1 MSEKKCSLVI
11 SMVTKYPVFVLCGRD
26 AKKRELI
33 KLLDPDDK
41 YKTKALLPFLGKR
54 IVDWQIEEL
63 RKSPYT
69 GEILLL
75 GITEEMAKFDFPVHY
90 VPVPTI
96 STFSEKLKAGM
107 EYARSIG
114 IEDKLFVVSS
124 SDTPGISVG
133 PINQFYEELEKYKEY
148 DYVQSVVPDDVTAE
162 VFPDHKRVVAKFKDA
177 HVYPGELYAMS
188 EFGIR
193 EKLDIIDEIGGGRR
207 KIKKRKRTKKSSA
220 LTPILLLIL
229 KHPRT
234 WIRIIL
240 FLMGRLK
247 LKGGE
252 KILEIIAKGK
262 VKAVII
268 EDAGFGMDIDLKE
281 DYDKVKKYVSEIRKI
296 PYTEGVS

>member
-1 MSEKKCSLVI
+1 
-11 SMVTKYPVFVLCGRD
+11 MVTKYPVFVLCGRD
-26 AKKRELI
+26 EKKRELI
-33 KLLDPDDK
+33 RLLDPDDK

-54 IVDWQIEEL
+54 IIDWQIEEL

-69 GEILLL
+69 GEIFLL
-75 GITEEMAKFDFPVHY
+75 GISKEMAKFDFPVHY
-90 VPVPTI
+90 VPIPTI
-96 STFSEKLKAGM
+96 STFSEKLKAGLD
-107 EYARSIG
+107 YVRSL
-114 IEDKLFVVSS
+114 EMDEELFVVSS

-133 PINQFYEELEKYKEY
+133 PINQFFKEVEKYKDY
-148 DYVQSVVPDDVTAE
+148 DFVQSVVPEDVTRK

-188 EFGIR
+188 ASGIS
-193 EKLDIIDEIGGGRR
+193 EKLDLIDEIGGGRR
-207 KIKKRKRTKKSSA
+207 KIKKNKRSKQTGVLA
-220 LTPILLLIL
+220 PILLLVL

-240 FLMGRLK
+240 FLMGQLK

-252 KILEIIAKGK
+252 KILEIFSKAK

-268 EDAGFGMDIDLKE
+268 NDAGFGMDIDLRE
-281 DYDKVKKYVSEIRKI
+281 DYDKVKKYVSQVKKI

>member
-1 MSEKKCSLVI
+1 
-11 SMVTKYPVFVLCGRD
+11 MVNKYPVFVMCGRD

-33 KLLDPDDK
+33 KLLDPEDK

-69 GEILLL
+69 GEIFLL
-75 GITEEMAKFDFPVHY
+75 GISKEMAKFNFPVHY

-96 STFSEKLKAGM
+96 STFSEKLKAGL
-107 EYARSIG
+107 EYVRSLG
-114 IEDKLFVVSS
+114 IEDTLFVVSS

-133 PINQFYEELEKYKEY
+133 PINQFYEELEKYRDY
-148 DYVQSVVPDDVTAE
+148 DYVQSVVPDDITSEA
-162 VFPDHKRVVAKFKDA
+162 FPDHKRVVAKFKDV

-188 EFGIR
+188 EFGIK

-207 KIKKRKRTKKSSA
+207 KIKKKKRTKKSSA

-234 WIRIIL
+234 WILILL
-240 FLMGRLK
+240 FLMGRLE
-247 LKGGE
+247 LKGAE
-252 KILEIIAKGK
+252 KILKIIAKGK

-268 EDAGFGMDIDLKE
+268 EDAGFGMDIDLAE
-281 DYDKVKKYVSEIRKI
+281 DYDKVKRFVCDTRKI
-296 PYTEGVS
+296 PYTEGVN